1 MSQPESGTLTVA
13 VAGDDEQRLAAE
25 RYRLVLESMGS
36 MIFDHDFVR
45 DSTYRSDS
53 VAELFRWDEVEPTA
67 EWWIAR
73 IHPDDVEGV
82 TSGVYAEIA
91 RGPMER
97 WEVEYRFQRGDGS
110 WAAVLERGTVI
121 RGENG
126 QPIRCI
132 GTVTDVSDRAE
143 LASQLRQAQKMEA
156 VGQLAGGIA
165 HDFNNLL
172 TAISCNVELLLD
184 ATDPGDDRRDDIIQ
198 IREAATRAATLTR
211 QLLAFSRRQVL
222 QPKPLDLNGTVASME
237 RMLRRVIG
245 GDVRL
250 LTKLDSSLPPVHAD
264 VGQME
269 QVVMNLVLNARD
281 AMPEGGNIV
290 VTTSTTTLRSALQH
304 RFGVLA
310 PGRYVVLAVRDHGSG
325 MSPDVYEHLFE
336 PFFTT
341 KSQGKGTGLGLATV
355 HGIVIQSGGHIVVES
370 VEGEGTVFSV
380 YLPAYTGAAP
390 DRRHSPAAGLP
401 AVAGQV
407 RTVLVVDDDD
417 AVRDVAVRALAR
429 AGFRVIAA
437 MGGEAA
443 LGLLAKQDGHGPL
456 LVLSD
461 LLMPGMSGTQL
472 AAEVARLHPSAHVAF
487 MSGFSTVELAR
498 SGLGSPMRTLL
509 NKPFTLPELV
519 AFVERAFTTTEA
531 TGG

>member
-1 MSQPESGTLTVA
+1 MSQQVNATFAVA
-13 VAGDDEQRLAAE
+13 MAGDDEQRVAAE
-25 RYRLVLESMGS
+25 RYRLVIESMGS
-36 MIFDHDFVR
+36 MIFDHDYVR
-45 DSTYRSDS
+45 GNTFRSDAI
-53 VAELFRWDEVEPTA
+53 AELFRWAEFDPTE

-73 IHPDDVEGV
+73 IHPDDNERVNGV
-82 TSGVYAEIA
+82 VYRAIKQ
-91 RGPMER
+91 GQLDK
-97 WEVEYRFQRGDGS
+97 WEVEYRFHRGDGS
-110 WAAVLERGTVI
+110 WATVLERGTVL
-121 RGENG
+121 RGDDG
-126 QPIRCI
+126 RPVRCI

-184 ATDPGDDRRDDIIQ
+184 ATDPTDARRDDILQ

-222 QPKPLDLNGTVASME
+222 QPMPLDLNGTVTSME

-250 LTKLDSSLPPVHAD
+250 RTKLDTTLPPVYAD
-264 VGQME
+264 AGQME

-281 AMPEGGNIV
+281 AMREGGNIL
-290 VTTSTTTLRSALQH
+290 VTTATATLRSAMQH
-304 RFGVLA
+304 RFGALS
-310 PGRYVVLAVRDHGSG
+310 PGRYVVLAVRDFGSG
-325 MSPDVYEHLFE
+325 ISPDVYEHLFE

-355 HGIVIQSGGHIVVES
+355 HGIVIQSGGQIVVES

-380 YLPAYTGAAP
+380 YLPAFSGTAPERRVTPSTG
-390 DRRHSPAAGLP
+390 SPLLASD
-401 AVAGQV
+401 V

-437 MGGEAA
+437 TGGEAA
-443 LGLLAKQDGHGPL
+443 LALLAKQDDDESI
-456 LVLSD
+456 LVLTD
-461 LLMPGMSGTQL
+461 VLMPTMSGVQL
-472 AAEVARLHPSAHVAF
+472 AQRVASDYPAARIAF
-487 MSGFSTVELAR
+487 MSGFSTDELAI
-498 SGLGSPMRTLL
+498 SGLGSPMRSFL

-519 AFVERAFTTTEA
+519 SFVERAFVATAETEV
-531 TGG
+531 